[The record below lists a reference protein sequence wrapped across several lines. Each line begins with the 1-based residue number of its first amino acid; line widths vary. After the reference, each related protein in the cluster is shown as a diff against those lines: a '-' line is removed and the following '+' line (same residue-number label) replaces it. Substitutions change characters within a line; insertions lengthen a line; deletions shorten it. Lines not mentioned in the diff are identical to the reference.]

1 MLPHTA
7 PFPRST
13 HMVLADM
20 GYECEASVDEC
31 PEDGAI
37 LA

>member
-1 MLPHTA
+1 MYSMLSEKHTY
-7 PFPRST
+7 T
-13 HMVLADM
+13 VLADT
-20 GYECEASVDEC
+20 GYKCEASVDEC